1 LIWSRLVIQFDLGL
15 DFSKNN
21 LGIFVLLGF
30 DLGLDF
36 GKNKKQCT
44 NLFLTH
50 ILPKRQCVDS
60 LYLPNRQ

>member
-1 LIWSRLVIQFDLGL
+1 MIQFDLGL

-30 DLGLDF
+30 DLG
-36 GKNKKQCT
+36 KNKKQCT

-50 ILPKRQCVDS
+50 ILPKRQCVYPLS
-60 LYLPNRQ
+60 LPNRQ